1 MEVISYGN
9 QDEIKKLKMI
19 TRDIIIDDIL
29 IPSIKQL
36 YQEDYDNI
44 RLVN

>member
-1 MEVISYGN
+1 
-9 QDEIKKLKMI
+9 MI
-19 TRDIIIDDIL
+19 TRDIIINDIL

>member
-1 MEVISYGN
+1 
-9 QDEIKKLKMI
+9 MI

-44 RLVN
+44 RLVNENDVPR